1 MHGVR
6 IPLFVAIDMFSV
18 NFSFLK
24 RNVVYD

>member
-6 IPLFVAIDMFSV
+6 IPLFVVIDMFSV